1 MQHQELKLWW
11 LKYITS
17 HKKMKILLYYSF
29 ELLNLIIMEIIT
41 LTFILHSTKRL
52 CYIVVDS

>member
-1 MQHQELKLWW
+1 
-11 LKYITS
+11 
-17 HKKMKILLYYSF
+17 MKILLYYSF